1 MIKVDLTRKGNPIH
15 KSLLRQYNVKG
26 VPTVVFLDRRG
37 KEHRDLRVVDFL
49 PADKFLVRMA
59 EIRKM

>member
-1 MIKVDLTRKGNPIH
+1 MIKIDLTRKGNPVH
-15 KSLLRQYNVKG
+15 ERLLDQYGIKG

-37 KEHRDLRVVDFL
+37 KEHRDLRMVDFL